1 MRLPS
6 EGHVAAHLRSAPRCE
21 ALKAEERAWELFA
34 TETASLRDT
43 RSGSVYREGAYRVRI
58 ERKPALPNQ
67 PRTKTFKGE
76 TAWSHAES
84 YARDARWW
92 FNRYDYDVAV

>member
-1 MRLPS
+1 MATRYVID
-6 EGHVAAHLRSAPRCE
+6 GPRTQ
-21 ALKAEERAWELFA
+21 ANTWFA
-34 TETASLRDT
+34 GMATITTATASLRDT

-76 TAWSHAES
+76 TAWSHAEM
-84 YARDARWW
+84 YAYDARGW
-92 FNRYDYDVAV
+92 FNRNDYDVAV